1 MKALIRNNFQKI
13 REMKH
18 MSIYQQLLERERS
31 NQPIKVGVIGA
42 GQMGFGMIAQ
52 ISTIPGMSVT
62 GISDINIK
70 AAQRAADYYNN
81 QAVIKEQI
89 LVSNDY
95 RKVIQSS
102 NVEVIVDATGVPE
115 VGANIS
121 LETLRSKKH
130 LVLLNVEVDITIGSL
145 MHQLFKNAGLVYT
158 GSAGDEPAATVEL
171 FEFAK
176 TMGMEVLVA
185 GKGKNNKL
193 RLNANPDTAK
203 EEANRKKMA
212 AHMLAAFQ
220 DGTKTMAEMNLLSN
234 AIGFVPDV
242 VGMHGISGDL
252 NSVVRDLNLKK
263 NGGILNKFGVVEY
276 VDGLA
281 PGVFVI
287 VKGQNEGVTHELNY
301 LMQTIDRDHQI
312 LYRPYHLASL
322 ETPITIAKAVLQNEG
337 SIQPLGGPISD
348 TVTVAKR
355 DIKAGERLDGIGGY
369 SVRGVLETHQDMK
382 RNAHIPIGL
391 ISGNVVAKKDIKQ
404 GQFLTTDDVELDIT
418 TTVWKLRALQD
429 NLFPTASVQ
438 EIRLESVTV

>member
-1 MKALIRNNFQKI
+1 
-13 REMKH
+13 
-18 MSIYQQLLERERS
+18 MSIYTQLLEREKA
-31 NQPIKVGVIGA
+31 NQPIRVGVIGA

-62 GISDINIK
+62 GISDINID
-70 AAQRAADYYNN
+70 AAQRAADYYN
-81 QAVIKEQI
+81 QHSVKKEQI
-89 LVSNDY
+89 LVSNDF

-130 LVLLNVEVDITIGSL
+130 LVLLNVEVDITIGSI

-158 GSAGDEPAATVEL
+158 GSAGDEPAATLEL

-193 RLNANPDTAK
+193 RITANPDTAA
-203 EEANRKKMA
+203 EEAKRNKMA

-252 NSVVRDLNLKK
+252 DSVLKDLDLKE
-263 NGGILNKFGVVEY
+263 NGGVLNKFGVVEY

-287 VKGQNEGVTHELNY
+287 VKGQNEGVAHELSY
-301 LMQTIDRDHQI
+301 LMKKGERDHHI
-312 LYRPYHLASL
+312 LYRPFHLASL
-322 ETPITIAKAVLQNEG
+322 ETPITIAKAILQNEG

-348 TVTVAKR
+348 TVAVAKR
-355 DIKAGERLDGIGGY
+355 DIKAGESLDGIGGY
-369 SVRGVLETHQDMK
+369 SVRGVVESHQEMK
-382 RNAHIPIGL
+382 RNEHIPIGL
-391 ISGNVVAKKDIKQ
+391 ISGKVIAKKDIKQ
-404 GQFLTTDDVELDIT
+404 GQFLTTDDIELDVN
-418 TTVWKLRALQD
+418 TTVWKLRSLQD
-429 NLFPTASVQ
+429 GLFPTNSVVDSKKLQ
-438 EIRLESVTV
+438 ESVTV

>member
-1 MKALIRNNFQKI
+1 
-13 REMKH
+13 
-18 MSIYQQLLERERS
+18 
-31 NQPIKVGVIGA
+31 
-42 GQMGFGMIAQ
+42 
-52 ISTIPGMSVT
+52 MSVT
-62 GISDINIK
+62 GISDINLE
-70 AAQRAADYYNN
+70 AARRAEDFYQSHTAKRESI
-81 QAVIKEQI
+81 V
-89 LVSNDY
+89 VSNDF
-95 RKVIQSS
+95 REVIHSP

-121 LETLRSKKH
+121 LEALTAKKH
-130 LVLLNVEVDITIGSL
+130 IVLLNVEVDITIGSI
-145 MHQLFKNAGLVYT
+145 MHQQFKNAGLVYT
-158 GSAGDEPAATVEL
+158 GSAGDEPAATLEL

-193 RLNANPDTAK
+193 RVTANPDTAK
-203 EEANRKKMA
+203 EEAKKNKMA

-252 NSVVRDLNLKK
+252 DSVIKDLDLKEK
-263 NGGILNKFGVVEY
+263 GGVLSKYGVVEY

-287 VKGQNEGVTHELNY
+287 VKGQNEGVAHELNY
-301 LMQTIDRDHQI
+301 LMKKGDREHHI

-322 ETPITIAKAVLQNEG
+322 ETPITIAKAVLQHDS
-337 SIQPLGGPISD
+337 SIHPLGAPISD

-355 DIKAGERLDGIGGY
+355 DIKAGETLDGIGGY
-369 SVRGVLETHQDMK
+369 SVRGVLETHQEMK
-382 RNAHIPIGL
+382 RNGHIPIGL
-391 ISGNVVAKKDIKQ
+391 ISGKVVAKKDILQ
-404 GQFLTTDDVELDIT
+404 GQFLTIDDVELDHS

-429 NLFPTASVQ
+429 TLFPTV
-438 EIRLESVTV
+438 

>member
-1 MKALIRNNFQKI
+1 
-13 REMKH
+13 
-18 MSIYQQLLERERS
+18 MSIYQQLLERERA
-31 NQPIKVGVIGA
+31 NEPIKVGVIGA

-62 GISDINIK
+62 GISDINLE
-70 AAQRAADYYNN
+70 AARRAEDFYQSHTAK
-81 QAVIKEQI
+81 KESI
-89 LVSNDY
+89 IVTNDF
-95 RKVIQSS
+95 REVIQSP

-121 LETLRSKKH
+121 LEALIAKKH
-130 LVLLNVEVDITIGSL
+130 LVLLNVEVDITIGSI
-145 MHQLFKNAGLVYT
+145 MHQQFKNAGLVYT
-158 GSAGDEPAATVEL
+158 GSAGDEPAATLEL

-193 RLNANPDTAK
+193 RITANPDTAK
-203 EEANRKKMA
+203 EEAKKNKMA

-242 VGMHGISGDL
+242 VGMHGIAGDL
-252 NSVVRDLNLKK
+252 DSVLKDLDLKEK
-263 NGGILNKFGVVEY
+263 GGVLSKYGVVEY

-287 VKGQNEGVTHELNY
+287 VKGQNEGVAHELNY
-301 LMQTIDRDHQI
+301 LLKKGERDHHI

-322 ETPITIAKAVLQNEG
+322 ETPITIAKAVLQHDS
-337 SIQPLGGPISD
+337 SIHPLGAPVSD

-355 DIKAGERLDGIGGY
+355 DIKAGETLDGIGGY
-369 SVRGVLETHQDMK
+369 SVRGVLETHQEMK
-382 RNAHIPIGL
+382 RNGHIPIGL
-391 ISGNVVAKKDIKQ
+391 ISGKVVAKKDIRQ
-404 GQFLTTDDVELDIT
+404 GQFLTTDDVELDT
-418 TTVWKLRALQD
+418 STTVWKLRALQD
-429 NLFPTASVQ
+429 TVFPTV
-438 EIRLESVTV
+438 